1 MSDSAHAKQVQR
13 STGGA
18 EVVKGGTEEV
28 VQRWCTYRLCS
39 STEVQLMRCR
49 DAGGAG

>member
-18 EVVKGGTEEV
+18 EV